1 MSFAFLLC
9 YRGGAEL
16 LKKEGNLEVPSC
28 QILVTKPQFVL
39 LSCIAESWVN
49 STTKVG
55 KVASVPKAV
64 IDNVFYPIGK
74 QTTIFKTT
82 STVFLFN
89 YLYTHVYIMLY
100 TYIFIHFV
108 WVKKDSARVN
118 YIYILTKCP
127 KPTKLPS
134 FSYCFTSWSQASYL
148 SHREFWKT

>member
-89 YLYTHVYIMLY
+89 YLYTHVYICS
-100 TYIFIHFV
+100 IPVPI
-108 WVKKDSARVN
+108 
-118 YIYILTKCP
+118 
-127 KPTKLPS
+127 
-134 FSYCFTSWSQASYL
+134 FSYTL
-148 SHREFWKT
+148 SG